1 MIEWLHL
8 LKIELLREGDLV
20 ILMHVNQKHYILC
33 LMFSLSGH
41 LIQKLFQNIFL
52 AHEKNPY
59 NFNYEKKFHFTD
71 FTKTSRRKNPS
82 GRCSSSDSKSKLF
95 GSDGAVFVLCNWSL
109 LQGSPDLEGLDNVH
123 RLSSLT
129 RFYWLSPWQ
138 AWISFSW
145 LLSSSLLIFL
155 PLTQHQLVPVVVL
168 VPPKDQ
174 LSVSPLNYGGLA
186 YVDLKKNLKSFVKQ
200 GAGRLA

>member
-59 NFNYEKKFHFTD
+59 NFNYEKNFI
-71 FTKTSRRKNPS
+71 
-82 GRCSSSDSKSKLF
+82 
-95 GSDGAVFVLCNWSL
+95 SL
-109 LQGSPDLEGLDNVH
+109 ILPRHLDARIPLVDAP
-123 RLSSLT
+123 RLT
-129 RFYWLSPWQ
+129 RSPNSLDRMAQSLS
-138 AWISFSW
+138 
-145 LLSSSLLIFL
+145 
-155 PLTQHQLVPVVVL
+155 
-168 VPPKDQ
+168 
-174 LSVSPLNYGGLA
+174 
-186 YVDLKKNLKSFVKQ
+186 YVIGPFCRAHRIWK
-200 GAGRLA
+200 A